1 MILRPAVAAALIF
14 ALAACGSGDA
24 PEEAAE
30 AAGEAVAGETPA
42 PAEAATPAPEDGA
55 TPAAEA
61 SETATPSPSPTAT
74 RATPSP
80 TPTPV
85 AVAGPPDSFRQCA
98 VCHKTERGQHGLG
111 PSLAGV
117 FGARAGHAAGFS
129 YSPAMAEANLTWNQ
143 ATLGRYLANPQGVV
157 PGTTMAFAGVS
168 DPADRAAI
176 IAYLK
181 TL

>member
-1 MILRPAVAAALIF
+1 MILRPAVAAALTF

-30 AAGEAVAGETPA
+30 AAGEAALGETPA
-42 PAEAATPAPEDGA
+42 PAEAATPEDGA

-74 RATPSP
+74 RAAPTPA
-80 TPTPV
+80 PTPV
-85 AVAGPPDSFRQCA
+85 AVSGPPDSFRQCA

-129 YSPAMAEANLTWNQ
+129 YSPAMAESNLTWNQ